1 MLESIYCT
9 CCWTSKNMSTKI
21 TFKINVSE
29 DLGSCAN
36 ATQNVTL
43 ALGQRL
49 FLLLIHPV
57 VWCMMMETILFCK
70 GKGFFILYKIGK
82 IFQNTRVD
90 SAYRFYFWRYQILM
104 MLELN
109 MCRDFPQRRPQ
120 IPSQWQPVRKVE
132 NNLLMSA
139 NIMWWE
145 ILLLHV

>member
-1 MLESIYCT
+1 
-9 CCWTSKNMSTKI
+9 MSTKT

-70 GKGFFILYKIGK
+70 GKSLLYYIKLETSFKI
-82 IFQNTRVD
+82 Q
-90 SAYRFYFWRYQILM
+90 Q
-104 MLELN
+104 
-109 MCRDFPQRRPQ
+109 
-120 IPSQWQPVRKVE
+120 
-132 NNLLMSA
+132 
-139 NIMWWE
+139 
-145 ILLLHV
+145 